1 MPPHTPA
8 RLRPMNDQQLTR
20 YSRHILL
27 PEIDIAGQQ
36 AWMDSHVLIVGAGGL
51 GGPAALFL
59 AAAGV
64 GHITI
69 ADADS
74 VELGNLQRQIV
85 HSTASLGQAK
95 VDSARDHLLR
105 INPET
110 RITTL
115 QRRLEGE
122 ALQQAVASADLV
134 LDCSDNFSTR
144 HAINAACVTQR
155 KPLVSGAA
163 VRFDGQI
170 AVFDSRRDTAPC
182 YHCLFPEQGA
192 DRDMPCSLFGVF
204 SPLVGIV
211 GSYQAAEALKI
222 LAGVGEPLTGRL
234 LLLDLLASEI
244 RCIRVPRD
252 PGCSVCGAPS
262 RV

>member
-1 MPPHTPA
+1 
-8 RLRPMNDQQLTR
+8 MNDQQLTR

-36 AWMDSHVLIVGAGGL
+36 AWLDSRVLIIGAGGL

-64 GHITI
+64 GHITL
-69 ADADS
+69 ADPDT
-74 VELGNLQRQIV
+74 VELGNLQRQIQFDQRMI
-85 HSTASLGQAK
+85 GRRK
-95 VDSARDHLLR
+95 VDAAQEHLREL
-105 INPET
+105 NPDIDIRT
-110 RITTL
+110 VPL
-115 QRRLEGE
+115 RLEGQ
-122 ALQQAVASADLV
+122 ALEEEIGQVDLV

-144 HAINAACVTQR
+144 HAVNNACVR
-155 KPLVSGAA
+155 LHKPLVSGAA

-170 AVFDSRRDTAPC
+170 AVFDTRAGGPC
-182 YHCLFPEQGA
+182 YHCLFPAEGA

-211 GSYQAAEALKI
+211 GSWQAGEALKV
-222 LAGVGEPLTGRL
+222 LAGVGEALTGRL
-234 LLLDLLASEI
+234 LLLDLLSGDT

-252 PGCSVCGAPS
+252 PACPVCAGLT